1 MTFPSTSWGCPT
13 ATRRSSRHIRYN
25 SSSPASASHCVWMWH
40 CSGQQPWMSR
50 SCCLVTKSSVMGPQ
64 RSRHRDQALLQ
75 PAISIHTTTLD
86 RFKPM
91 SSVTSVTK
99 PATTKRFSPVEIA
112 DRHKNGRCFHCDKF
126 FTQWHKIVG
135 KHMFVIEVLNEPDE
149 AMPVEK
155 NRGPHDIHPCTN
167 KHLATL

>member
-1 MTFPSTSWGCPT
+1 
-13 ATRRSSRHIRYN
+13 
-25 SSSPASASHCVWMWH
+25 MWH

-64 RSRHRDQALLQ
+64 RSRHRDRALLQ

-86 RFKPM
+86 QFKPM

-155 NRGPHDIHPCTN
+155 IGDPTISIHALTSILPRSEKMMQLHVMMQGRCLVALLDTGSTHN
-167 KHLATL
+167 FIDTATAE